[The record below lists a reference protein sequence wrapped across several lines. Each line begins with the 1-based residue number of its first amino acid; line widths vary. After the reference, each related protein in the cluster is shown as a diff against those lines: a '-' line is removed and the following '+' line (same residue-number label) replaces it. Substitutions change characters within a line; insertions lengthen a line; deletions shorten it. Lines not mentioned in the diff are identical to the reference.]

1 MINRISRF
9 ACVLAAGLAVGMV
22 GCEKSDTTTP
32 ATPTNPPAPQP
43 QAVQNAVQNMASS
56 AQSAA
61 KEAAATVTAE
71 AQKLLDQAT
80 QYIKE
85 NKMDLADTTI
95 KKLEEMKA
103 QLPAEWQAKI
113 ADARAM
119 FDKAKAA
126 AAAIPGA
133 VAPAAQ
139 PR

>member
-9 ACVLAAGLAVGMV
+9 GCVLAAGLAMGMV
-22 GCEKSDTTTP
+22 GCEKKETTP

-43 QAVQNAVQNMASS
+43 QAVTNAVQNMASS

-113 ADARAM
+113 ADARSM

-133 VAPAAQ
+133 VAPAGQA
-139 PR
+139 R